1 MLIIKNYTF
10 DSKAFCSIRCAK
22 VRFFFDINK
31 KTCVCQYFF
40 VPLQSRSAIE
50 HESDLIENNL
60 NKFRGNQ
67 LPAATK
73 DLK

>member
-1 MLIIKNYTF
+1 MPPLSPLTH
-10 DSKAFCSIRCAK
+10 K
-22 VRFFFDINK
+22 VRGDPNRKNK
-31 KTCVCQYFF
+31 C
-40 VPLQSRSAIE
+40 SSAIE